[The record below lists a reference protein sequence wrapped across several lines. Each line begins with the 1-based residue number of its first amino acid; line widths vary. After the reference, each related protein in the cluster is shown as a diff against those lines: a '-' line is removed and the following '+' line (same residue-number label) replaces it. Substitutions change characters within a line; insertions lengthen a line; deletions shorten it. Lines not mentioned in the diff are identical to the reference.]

1 MARVVFGRAQHLEQA
16 RSALRTILLLSIA
29 LLDAEITMTIELMRY
44 RRGFV
49 KAQNETLARGR
60 RTV

>member
-1 MARVVFGRAQHLEQA
+1 MVFGRAQHLEQA

-49 KAQNETLARGR
+49 TQNEPLARGR

>member
-1 MARVVFGRAQHLEQA
+1 MVFGRAQHLEQA

-49 KAQNETLARGR
+49 AQNEPLARGR